1 MFVTDLARSPVPKAV
16 YKLKT
21 CLFNKYNNVLT
32 DLRFGCR
39 LAWCD
44 TIPKIE
50 MAQFFVGAYITL
62 VGYPF
67 VVALTSGI
75 YSRVLGNIPQV
86 CNRTKCCF

>member
-1 MFVTDLARSPVPKAV
+1 MNPYNRVKYRYILGITV
-16 YKLKT
+16 YP
-21 CLFNKYNNVLT
+21 FT

-39 LAWCD
+39 LEWC
-44 TIPKIE
+44 TYIPKIE

-62 VGYPF
+62 IGYPF

-86 CNRTKCCF
+86 FTFYIFCINK